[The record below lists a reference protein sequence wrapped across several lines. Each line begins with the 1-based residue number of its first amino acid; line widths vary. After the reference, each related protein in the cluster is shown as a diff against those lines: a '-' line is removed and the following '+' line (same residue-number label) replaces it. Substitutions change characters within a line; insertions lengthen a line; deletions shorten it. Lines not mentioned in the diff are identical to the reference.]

1 VLTAFCKHLGGVHDE
16 RLFIAL
22 QLRSE
27 RGRNE
32 AMKLTS
38 RQNHILVFSIPF
50 VFLSF
55 ALSLYALNQTLYFN
69 LFGILETG
77 FFEWIQFASYVLA
90 SILGFR
96 TLSFLS
102 TSPPPPWGR
111 KIVIFIFSI
120 ACAFIALEEI
130 SWGQHVFLWSTPD
143 FLSTINLQNETNFH
157 NLAVIQGNSIQVMA
171 YAFVGLF
178 GGLSWVLRRRKD
190 RLSVRDFIFPEWY
203 FSSYFLPTGVLYSQ
217 LVDLGIGIEHQETF
231 ESLLGFGF
239 LAVAIGNLIKAKNGY
254 LLIEN

>member
-1 VLTAFCKHLGGVHDE
+1 
-16 RLFIAL
+16 
-22 QLRSE
+22 
-27 RGRNE
+27 
-32 AMKLTS
+32 MKLTS

-55 ALSLYALNQTLYFN
+55 ALIVYALNQTLYFN

-77 FFEWIQFASYVLA
+77 IFEWIQFASYVLA

-96 TLSFLS
+96 TLGFLA
-102 TSPPPPWGR
+102 TPPRGAR
-111 KIVIFIFSI
+111 KFVILIFSI

-130 SWGQHVFLWSTPD
+130 SWGQHVFLWSTPN

-157 NLAVIQGNSIQVMA
+157 NLAVVQGNSIQVMA
-171 YAFVGLF
+171 FAFVGLF
-178 GGLSWVLRRRKD
+178 GGLSWVLRRRKEE
-190 RLSVRDFIFPEWY
+190 LSVRDFIFPEWY
-203 FSSYFLPTGVLYSQ
+203 FSSYFLPLGVFYTQ
-217 LVDLGIGIEHQETF
+217 LLFLGLGNNHQETF